1 MFSKVLNQSN
11 PIFGNLVFRTDRE
24 MTKKMTEK
32 GFITPLTAVILSSTD
47 KQTHEAVNV
56 SADEMDKKLSHFL

>member
-11 PIFGNLVFRTDRE
+11 PIFGKLVFRTDRE

-32 GFITPLTAVILSSTD
+32 AFEEKAACMTVLSKIRTEW
-47 KQTHEAVNV
+47 EA
-56 SADEMDKKLSHFL
+56 